1 MLFEYFHESR
11 ALSVRG
17 SWLVDFCCSFQA
29 SLFLET
35 VLLSVDIRP
44 SAGQRGSFRAISDS
58 AFAADHSNCQ
68 TFRRENGGSCDGVR
82 AACPGELARSAAPD
96 PMNTA
101 VSPEKIRN
109 TRHSDVTR
117 CDPRLPS

>member
-1 MLFEYFHESR
+1 MVFEYFHDSR
-11 ALSVRG
+11 ALSVHG

-68 TFRRENGGSCDGVR
+68 TFRHENGGSCDGVR
-82 AACPGELARSAAPD
+82 AACPGELARSAAPAD
-96 PMNTA
+96 EHGQ
-101 VSPEKIRN
+101 SRLRKYGK

-117 CDPRLPS
+117 